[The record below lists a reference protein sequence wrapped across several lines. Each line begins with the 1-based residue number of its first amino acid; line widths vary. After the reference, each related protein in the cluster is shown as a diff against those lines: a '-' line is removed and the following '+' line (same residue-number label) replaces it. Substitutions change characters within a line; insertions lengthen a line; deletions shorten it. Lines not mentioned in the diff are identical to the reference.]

1 MQQNELYEL
10 AHLIDS
16 DNFEKLPATKKILVL
31 KKLNEALT
39 VIRQTVGRID

>member
-16 DNFEKLPATKKILVL
+16 DNFEKLPVTKKILVL
-31 KKLNEALT
+31 KKLSEALT
-39 VIRQTVGRID
+39 VVRESIPRID

>member
-16 DNFEKLPATKKILVL
+16 DNFEKLPTTKKILVL
-31 KKLNEALT
+31 KKLTEALT
-39 VIRQTVGRID
+39 VVRESITRIE